1 MRAPP
6 FTGVRATAL
15 TPFHYRS
22 LAAQDGVATIPD
34 FLADRAMSYA
44 LCGAMGGFRPALP
57 LPPKD
62 YLRDLSAMPWLC
74 SVFETDA
81 PRLLPR
87 LAKRLNL
94 DEEGV
99 YGAKIMGATGT
110 GNLKTFYNV
119 QEVPPETVY
128 RGVIFGPDPFAMAR
142 GADPDRPDRLIVR
155 TGRHRGGLFLLEP
168 DPDVSEVRLN
178 AHTAFL
184 FGREPQADPEM
195 GVEEF
200 ALYDMQ
206 LTGRKPVAE
215 AARIVGSWRGFDA

>member
-1 MRAPP
+1 MRVAP

-22 LAAQDGVATIPD
+22 LATQGGVATIPNV
-34 FLADRAMSYA
+34 LADRSMSYA
-44 LCGAMGGFRPALP
+44 LAGAMGALRATVT
-57 LPPKD
+57 LPEKD

-74 SVFETDA
+74 SVFETA
-81 PRLLPR
+81 EPRLLPP

-94 DEEGV
+94 EEEGG
-99 YGAKIMGATGT
+99 YGAAIQGATGS
-110 GNLKTFYNV
+110 GNLKTYYFV
-119 QEVPPETVY
+119 QEVPAEVVY

-142 GADPDRPDRLIVR
+142 EADPGRPDRIIVR
-155 TGRHRGGLFLLEP
+155 IGRHRGGLLLLEP
-168 DPDVSEVRLN
+168 DPDVSEARLN
-178 AHTAFL
+178 AHTAHL
-184 FGREPQADPEM
+184 FGAHPEDDPEM

-206 LTGRKPVAE
+206 LTGLKPVLD